1 MTGTQRIAD
10 YLHHILAAI
19 DRATLYANKAGT
31 FAVFEKDELL
41 QDGIVRNIG
50 VMGEAAVK
58 IGQIAPELVAAHT
71 QIPWREIQTMRHKL
85 VHDYFDVDLAVVWDT
100 VQRDLPLPQRVRNGK
115 VLDRNQVSSTN
126 TVDIGKPLELKRFSQ

>member
-41 QDGIVRNIG
+41 QDGIIRNIG

-100 VQRDLPLPQRVRNGK
+100 VQRDLPSLALEVR
-115 VLDRNQVSSTN
+115 
-126 TVDIGKPLELKRFSQ
+126 ELLANIDSGSLRPAS